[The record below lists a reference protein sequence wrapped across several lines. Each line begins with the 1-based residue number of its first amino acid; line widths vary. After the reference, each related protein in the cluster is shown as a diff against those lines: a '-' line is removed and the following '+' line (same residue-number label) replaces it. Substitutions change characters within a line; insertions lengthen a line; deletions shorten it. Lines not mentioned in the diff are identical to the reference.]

1 MKRKRGSWSRSLY
14 RRGEFIMTHPR
25 VSAHRLYRRLAR
37 SSVAGAL
44 GLVCLLAAA
53 CTSTSTSTSATGGEP
68 TPTSTSAAK
77 PTNTTSSGIPVLVY
91 FSKHPDSD
99 SNPAAV
105 FPVNRTAPD
114 QRVATYAIAQLIA
127 GPTASEASAGYYT
140 PISTIFSGSS
150 NCGGADFAITLNMKG
165 PTPEQGT
172 ATLQFCRAT
181 QLPGDLTGSY
191 IKAEIN
197 KTLIQFST
205 IQRVVILTQNGSCFD
220 DLRGGNLC
228 LS

>member
-1 MKRKRGSWSRSLY
+1 MAQPYSSS
-14 RRGEFIMTHPR
+14 PR
-25 VSAHRLYRRLAR
+25 LRRLMLR
-37 SSVAGAL
+37 AGASGAL
-44 GLVCLLAAA
+44 ALMCLLAAA
-53 CTSTSTSTSATGGEP
+53 CSSTSATQGSP
-68 TPTSTSAAK
+68 TATSTSAASA
-77 PTNTTSSGIPVLVY
+77 TATTAPGGTASSGVAVLVY
-91 FSKHPDSD
+91 FSRHPDSD
-99 SNPAAV
+99 SNPSAV

-114 QRVATYAIAQLIA
+114 LKVATYAMTQLIA
-127 GPTASEASAGYYT
+127 GPTASESAAGYYT

-150 NCGGADFAITLNMKG
+150 NCGGADFTITLNMKG
-165 PTPEQGT
+165 STPAQGT

-197 KTLIQFST
+197 KTLTQFPT
-205 IQRVVILTQNGSCFD
+205 IQSVVILTQNGSCFD